1 MQALLEHISALLQT
15 KNAVQL
21 AEPLPLIQQEQP
33 ILEEKH
39 LGLELLLQQLR
50 EVEQQQRQLKRARRV

>member
-33 ILEEKH
+33 ILEESTSVWSCYFNSYAKSNSN
-39 LGLELLLQQLR
+39 R
-50 EVEQQQRQLKRARRV
+50 DN